1 MTRMYVIVSK
11 GVLRDSVVSRRG
23 VCNEVYIYICT
34 VSECVGQYVRDSM
47 REREDGGAC

>member
-23 VCNEVYIYICT
+23 VCNEVYICT
-34 VSECVGQYVRDSM
+34 TSECVGQYVRDSM